1 MRRAPSARPPRPWND
16 ACTAER
22 DRYARR
28 VLETLT
34 GFAVV
39 GLAIVVGYIIGR
51 IDLLGSQARY
61 VLGRLTFFVLSPFLL
76 FTVLAQADAAVL
88 FSSLLPVSAIAA
100 VAIIAAYALVA
111 RFVWKRDVGET
122 VIGALSAGQVN
133 SNNIGIPLSLYLL
146 GSAAYPAPVILMQLL
161 VFTPVSLTILDAVT
175 SGRTSL
181 WRTVARTATNPIILG
196 SALGTLVS
204 VLDVELPPIVI
215 EPAVLLANAC
225 VPVLL
230 ISYGIS
236 LHGQRV
242 LGTSG
247 HRKDVL
253 LASAL
258 KLLVM
263 PVIAWVVAEFL
274 FGLSDH
280 EVLIVVVL
288 AALPTAQNVFNY
300 SQRYDIG
307 EAISRDTVFVTTLGC
322 IPVLLAATLLLG

>member
-1 MRRAPSARPPRPWND
+1 M
-16 ACTAER
+16 
-22 DRYARR
+22 
-28 VLETLT
+28 LETLT

-39 GLAIVVGYIIGR
+39 GLAIAVGYLLGR
-51 IDLLGSQARY
+51 INLLGEHARF

-76 FTVLAQADAAVL
+76 FAVLAQADAHVL

-100 VAIIAAYALVA
+100 AIIIAIHTLVA
-111 RFVWKRDVGET
+111 RFGWRRPLGET

-161 VFTPVSLTILDAVT
+161 IFTPISLTILDAAT
-175 SGRTSL
+175 SAKTSIWRTIGRTL
-181 WRTVARTATNPIILG
+181 RNPIIVG
-196 SALGTLVS
+196 SALGAAVS
-204 VLDVELPPIVI
+204 IFRIPVPDIVMQPTI
-215 EPAVLLANAC
+215 LLADAC

-236 LHGQRV
+236 LYGRRV
-242 LGTSG
+242 LGSKG
-247 HRKDVL
+247 RRRDVL
-253 LASAL
+253 LATAL

-263 PVIAWVVAEFL
+263 PVLAWVLAQFV
-274 FGLSDH
+274 FGLSAH

-307 EAISRDTVFVTTLGC
+307 EDISRDTVFLTTIGC
-322 IPVLLAATLLLG
+322 VPVLFAATLLLGCPR

>member
-1 MRRAPSARPPRPWND
+1 M
-16 ACTAER
+16 
-22 DRYARR
+22 
-28 VLETLT
+28 LETLT

-39 GLAIVVGYIIGR
+39 GLAIAVGYLLGR
-51 IDLLGSQARY
+51 IDLLGPHARH

-76 FTVLAQADAAVL
+76 FTVLAQADARVL

-100 VAIIAAYALVA
+100 ALIIGIYALMA
-111 RFVWKRDVGET
+111 KLVWKRSVGET

-161 VFTPVSLTILDAVT
+161 VFTPISLTILDTVT
-175 SGRTSL
+175 SGRTSV
-181 WRTVARTATNPIILG
+181 WRTFVRSATNPIIVG

-204 VLDVELPPIVI
+204 VLDIELPPIVM
-215 EPAVLLANAC
+215 EPATLIANAC

-236 LHGQRV
+236 LFGQRV

-247 HRKDVL
+247 YRKDVL
-253 LASAL
+253 LASGL

-263 PVIAWVVAEFL
+263 PVLAWVVAQFL
-274 FGLSDH
+274 FGLSAH

-307 EAISRDTVFVTTLGC
+307 ESISRDTVFITTIGC